1 MAVGFRK
8 GDIVFA
14 VPHTD
19 SDYRENFLNLPVIQ
33 GIRRMTAADTR
44 DWYEKYGQGINS
56 AGETYLC
63 PQTREDRLPLGSH
76 FIVLKA
82 RASRLWWHKFPCSK
96 VLDPLTGH
104 EYTIR
109 TVNLS
114 KDPANE
120 NSVLK

>member
-1 MAVGFRK
+1 MMVGFRK

-14 VPHTD
+14 VPNTGLD
-19 SDYRENFLNLPVIQ
+19 DRENFLNLPVIQ
-33 GIRRMTAADTR
+33 GIRRMTDADVR
-44 DWYEKYGQGINS
+44 DWYSKYGRDINS

-82 RASRLWWHKFPCSK
+82 RASRLWWHHTPCSK

-114 KDPANE
+114 KDPTG
-120 NSVLK
+120 K